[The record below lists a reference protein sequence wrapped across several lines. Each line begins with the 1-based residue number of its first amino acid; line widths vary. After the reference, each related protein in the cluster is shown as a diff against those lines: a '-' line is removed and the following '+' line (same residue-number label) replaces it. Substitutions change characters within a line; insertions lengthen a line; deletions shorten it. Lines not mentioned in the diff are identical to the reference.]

1 MGWSLTLAWESET
14 LGRTLPCP
22 RLPVCRVVCASVSPS
37 LAPDSLRK
45 KKRGWR
51 CGVGRQGATRL
62 LRKCINCGLGGTVD
76 QRRLMSRGQLLHG
89 SAGRGPKVGLELLD
103 LLIFQWKAGTGMFML
118 NLSVL
123 KCWLLTLQTGAELCG
138 GTSHHVHPVYWP
150 AQLPVAAGP

>member
-1 MGWSLTLAWESET
+1 M
-14 LGRTLPCP
+14 
-22 RLPVCRVVCASVSPS
+22 
-37 LAPDSLRK
+37 
-45 KKRGWR
+45 
-51 CGVGRQGATRL
+51 
-62 LRKCINCGLGGTVD
+62 D

-123 KCWLLTLQTGAELCG
+123 KCWLLTLQTGAELGG
-138 GTSHHVHPVYWP
+138 GTSHHVHPVYCP